1 MKKPEITINVLLF
14 LGLSAPPLLA
24 EYMTARPGDVPGK
37 GFDVLCYEPFDYA
50 YLLLALSM
58 FMVANIKM
66 ARSKEKPMGQAAI
79 LGVFITFVWFVT
91 CVVVVGGMHLEL
103 GGKL

>member
-1 MKKPEITINVLLF
+1 MKKPEIIINVLLF
-14 LGLSAPPLLA
+14 LGFSAPPLLA
-24 EYMTARPGDVPGK
+24 EYMTASPWDVPGK

-50 YLLLALSM
+50 YLFLALTI
-58 FMVANIKM
+58 FMVANIRIAQKQE
-66 ARSKEKPMGQAAI
+66 RPMVQAAM

-91 CVVVVGGMHLEL
+91 CLIVVGGMHLEL